1 MSEPTG
7 NSPSAIRSLL
17 VQHPLPEVAGLVPLA
32 ILDGDTPMVVELA
45 DALESPPS
53 NLFDL
58 VDKRGA
64 VIVRSRGGGGFAPGA
79 LRSVLGVGGELI
91 QSAAELGKA
100 GWSDFY
106 HVVDRGMNIDDPNV
120 LFSATT
126 LPIGFHSDGNEPDW
140 VPDYFALYCQ
150 RAASQ
155 GGESRLVDAA
165 EAYSRLLKVGEFND
179 LLSRDFFRDEIL
191 FGQPEHA
198 AANAVRSRHWP
209 IFSDGLWG
217 TGITFRY
224 TRRRLETGH
233 DRAGAPLTAKE
244 SAFLD
249 VMDATFATA
258 GATFALRQGDL
269 MIVDNRRVAHDRLPY
284 RDGQE
289 KRSLLRA
296 WIRRTS
302 LQDANG

>member
-1 MSEPTG
+1 MSETTG
-7 NSPSAIRSLL
+7 NGSSGIRSLL
-17 VQHPLPEVAGLVPLA
+17 VQHPLPDVTGLAPLS
-32 ILDGDTPMVVELA
+32 ILDGDAPTVIEVA
-45 DALESPPS
+45 DALNSPPAD
-53 NLFDL
+53 LFDV
-58 VDKRGA
+58 VDQRGA
-64 VIVRSRGGGGFAPGA
+64 LVVRSGDGGFARDA

-100 GWSDFY
+100 GQSDFY
-106 HVVDRGMNIDDPNV
+106 QVVDRGMDINDPNV

-140 VPDYFALYCQ
+140 VPGYFALYCQ
-150 RAASQ
+150 QTASQ

-165 EAYSRLLKVGEFND
+165 EAYARLLKVGEFND

-191 FGQPEHA
+191 FGNSEHA
-198 AANAVRSRHWP
+198 AAMAVRSRHWP
-209 IFSDGLWG
+209 IFSEDLWG
-217 TGITFRY
+217 VGFTFRY

-233 DRAGAPLTAKE
+233 ERAGAPLTAKE

-249 VMDATFATA
+249 VMDAQFATA

-269 MIVDNRRVAHDRLPY
+269 LIVDNRRVAHDRLPY
-284 RDGQE
+284 QDGQE

-296 WIRRTS
+296 WIRRTP
-302 LQDANG
+302 LQDANA